1 MSKLLN
7 LIILF
12 ETNFELFQQFSDCYP
27 HMGTLICAGY
37 QNQIPCV
44 GKTGGVDDKRRGLPY
59 NEPRNMPAIVLAYDE
74 PRGGR
79 GTRCEMLL
87 NAQITAHSGHGRR
100 QTGSEEEV
108 KRQQRRQLPQLW
120 R

>member
-1 MSKLLN
+1 MATLN
-7 LIILF
+7 S
-12 ETNFELFQQFSDCYP
+12 T
-27 HMGTLICAGY
+27 GY

-74 PRGGR
+74 ARGEGGR

-100 QTGSEEEV
+100 GV
-108 KRQQRRQLPQLW
+108 RR
-120 R
+120 

>member
-7 LIILF
+7 LFILF
-12 ETNFELFQQFSDCYP
+12 ETNFELFQQFSNSKP
-27 HMGTLICAGY
+27 HMGTLYCTGY

-87 NAQITAHSGHGRR
+87 NAQITAHSGRGRR
-100 QTGSEEEV
+100 EMRSGEE